1 MYYTLTLIEDRCECA
16 PAIVSRIADARARR
30 MVHKTTQHA
39 RTHTSES

>member
-16 PAIVSRIADARARR
+16 PAIVSRIADAHGP
-30 MVHKTTQHA
+30 HKTTQHA